1 MLDALEKESGLL
13 QAGGALT
20 TAVADSGQ
28 QWDSPNAWAPLQ
40 AMLVRG
46 LGEGLTAARPVGSEE
61 DNLSTSSFSSFSTSS
76 TSSSSTSTS
85 GGRNDEGE
93 TEVEAEA
100 VEARA
105 RALANS
111 LADAWLESN
120 WLGFQ
125 ASGMMYEKYDAYTPG
140 QYGGGG
146 EYVPQSGF
154 GWTNGAALE
163 LLERQHGTRDRR
175 AARV

>member
-61 DNLSTSSFSSFSTSS
+61 DNLSTSST
-76 TSSSSTSTS
+76 SSTSTS

-154 GWTNGAALE
+154 GWSNGAALE
-163 LLERQHGTRDRR
+163 LLERQHGTRGRR